1 MGHQKNKPKSTSVPK
16 TKDSISGVSEDREV
30 KIATQNNISS
40 LTLRSEFAGPI
51 PHPKLMAEY
60 KQVDSTF
67 PDRILKMAE
76 EDLKTT
82 HRMQFLGWLSVYSL
96 SVILIIAGV
105 VLLVMDKPITGFVTL
120 AISAIFPIIQLF
132 FFKNS

>member
-1 MGHQKNKPKSTSVPK
+1 MSHQKNKPKSASVPK
-16 TKDSISGVSEDREV
+16 TKDSISEVSEDTEV

-76 EDLKTT
+76 DDLKIT
-82 HRMQFLGWLSVYSL
+82 HRMQFLGWISVYSL